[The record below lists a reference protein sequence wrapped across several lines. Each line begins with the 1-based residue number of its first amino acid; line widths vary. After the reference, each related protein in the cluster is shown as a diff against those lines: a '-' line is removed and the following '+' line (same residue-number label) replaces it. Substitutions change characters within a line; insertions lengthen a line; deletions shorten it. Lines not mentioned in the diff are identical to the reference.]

1 MFGGSR
7 SSRWSERGPRRK
19 TDLAPSP
26 TRFSRTRQTLPGQRI
41 PLRGRLS
48 VHETC
53 CGRSPSSRRGG
64 VRLAPPPSFQ
74 AGCPRKVLQRTHRM
88 PRVAARGCRDGWAPA
103 NERESVHAPQPVAGD
118 SKALDELV
126 SDFEGIVSRDSG
138 EDPPRPTGLLGE
150 TGSIVLHKGR
160 DNRREPPS
168 PRKDGPGARPIPPG
182 SDAADQAFRW
192 WRSRGPGRRRVDPSR
207 SRDREGRQPYDGC
220 ARCSYGAPPPPP
232 SRQSHGGGGG
242 GGGALAS
249 EMSAMTCADS
259 AGFGHANK
267 GIQSSSRPSY
277 GGGTSSASSSLHA
290 PSYPGYQPTAGHA
303 PTWRDLDHD
312 LCATVVAAFGL
323 GGGYD
328 EGGPARRKIGL
339 TLINR
344 SSTRGSSR

>member
-207 SRDREGRQPYDGC
+207 SRDR
-220 ARCSYGAPPPPP
+220 
-232 SRQSHGGGGG
+232 
-242 GGGALAS
+242 
-249 EMSAMTCADS
+249 MSAMTCADS